1 MDRIFLQ
8 EKLPGLDKIA
18 YDRFE
23 LYYERLVETNKVMNL
38 TAITEEKEVVVKHFV
53 DSLSA
58 LPYVGTDSS
67 IIDVGTGAGFPGVP
81 LLIACPSLKITLAD
95 SLQKRLNFL
104 DALLK
109 ELGLQANIVH
119 GRAEELGQNKLY
131 REKFDFAVSRAV
143 ANLPVLLELTTP
155 FVKVGGTAI
164 AYKGKAEEELN
175 NAKSAAFL
183 LHVKLSTVDISSEV
197 GERCLILATKIAP
210 TPKTYPRKPGTP
222 SKKPL

>member
-1 MDRIFLQ
+1 MDRVFLQ
-8 EKLPGLDKIA
+8 EKLPGLDKVA

-53 DSLSA
+53 DSLAA
-58 LPYVGTDSS
+58 LPYVGRDSS

-81 LLIACPSLKITLAD
+81 LLIACPTLKVTLAD

-104 DALLK
+104 EGLLK
-109 ELGLQANIVH
+109 ELGLQADIIH

-164 AYKGKAEEELN
+164 AYKGRAEEELAS
-175 NAKSAAFL
+175 AKSAAYL
-183 LHVKLSTVDISSEV
+183 LHVKLSTVDISSEI
-197 GERCLILATKIAP
+197 GERCLILGEKIAP
-210 TPKTYPRKPGTP
+210 TPKTYPRRPGTP
-222 SKKPL
+222 GKKPL